1 MSEWD
6 RAVKK
11 YAEQERKELR
21 VWGIITVVFLILL
34 LVALG
39 YALAFVSGMEP
50 AYCQEMRALNPDWQF
65 HYDNTTG
72 CRVLFR
78 DFWIPVD
85 DMPAALRGGE

>member
-21 VWGIITVVFLILL
+21 LWGIATVFLILF

-39 YALAFVSGMEP
+39 FSLAAASGVEP
-50 AYCQEMRALNPDWQF
+50 AYCREMRALNPDWQF
-65 HYDNTTG
+65 HYDDITG

-85 DMPAALRGGE
+85 DLPDVLRGGE